1 MALDEALLL
10 HAAAGGPPTLRF
22 YEWSAPTLSLGYF
35 QRSNNRNSHPPS
47 LHSAL
52 VRRATGGGA
61 ILHDRELTY
70 SITLPAIHP
79 LARRAMDLYLAI
91 HNALVATLAT
101 YGICAEIRNVKSEPK
116 LSEAAPTAVF
126 GCGSAVQDGKT
137 RGEPFLCFQRH
148 SKGDVLIDGWKIAG
162 SAQRRHRGA
171 VLQHGSILFGRSNA
185 APELPGIA
193 DLTGSSPPLD
203 DFAARV
209 RQALSDHT
217 AVFFKFQTPSAEVV
231 EHARR
236 IEINKFANVDWQN
249 MR

>member
-10 HAAAGGPPTLRF
+10 RAAAGGPATLRF

-47 LHSAL
+47 LHCAL
-52 VRRATGGGA
+52 VRRGTGGGA

-70 SITLPAIHP
+70 SITLPARHS

-91 HNALVATLAT
+91 HNAIVATLAT
-101 YGICAEIRNVKSEPK
+101 YGICAEIRNLKSEPK
-116 LSEAAPTAVF
+116 SSEIVSF
-126 GCGSAVQDGKT
+126 GCGGAAQNGKAG
-137 RGEPFLCFQRH
+137 GEPFLCFQRH
-148 SKGDVLIDGWKIAG
+148 SIGDVLIDGWKIAG

-171 VLQHGSILFGRSNA
+171 VLQHGSILFGRSTA

-193 DLTGSSPPLD
+193 DLTGYSPSFD
-203 DFAARV
+203 DYAMRMRHALADQTAA
-209 RQALSDHT
+209 AFLL
-217 AVFFKFQTPSAEVV
+217 KGPSAQLMQHTRTLETS
-231 EHARR
+231 
-236 IEINKFANVDWQN
+236 KFTSSNWQH